1 MKALTTQDI
10 RNVAVLSHMGA
21 GKTSLVE
28 SLLFLTGVT
37 SRLGRVEDGNTLSDF
52 DPEEVRRHSSI
63 AATPLY
69 LYWREHKLN
78 LLDTPGFLDFMGEVK
93 SAIRVV
99 DAALLLVSSIA
110 GVEVGTE
117 LYWRALEE
125 RGIPRAFL
133 ITKLDK
139 ENAVF
144 SGTLQQLEENFGK
157 SVTPLQLPI
166 GKEAGFKGVVDL
178 LRMKALFFQESSG
191 KVEESEIPAEMAKEA
206 ASYRERLMEAATEG
220 EDALLEK
227 YLEEGELT
235 PEEVQRG
242 LSAAVKAG
250 KVFPVLITAA
260 VHNVG
265 CIPLLDFLVDFF
277 PNPTE
282 VGPVLG
288 SNPKNGEPASRL
300 PLMNQPFSAFVWKTM
315 TDPYVGKISL
325 LRVYSGAL
333 RPDSRIWNATK
344 EAEEKVATPFFQRG
358 KGQENAAEIITG
370 DLGAVSKLSET
381 KTGDTLTDREQPI
394 LLVPTVFP
402 KPVISVALL
411 PKSKGDEDK
420 ISTSLARMMEE
431 DPTLA
436 VRRDAEVGQTI
447 LSGLGQA
454 HLEATVERMKRKF
467 SVDVEMQEPRVPY
480 RETIRSKVNAEGK
493 HKKQTG
499 GHGQFGHCYIEF
511 SPLERGKGFE
521 FENRTV
527 GGSIPKQYIP
537 AVEKGLREALGR
549 GPLAGYPMVDFK
561 AAVFDGSFHPVDS
574 SEMAFKIAASLAYK
588 KGIAEAKP
596 VLLEPIMQVEVLV
609 GEAYMGEIISDLN
622 SRRGRILGMD
632 STGRAQVIKAL
643 VPMAEMLTYANDLT
657 SITQGRGY
665 YTMEFSSYEEVPSQI
680 AEGIIEKT
688 NAERTQ
694 EKE

>member
-157 SVTPLQLPI
+157 AVTPLQLPI

-178 LRMKALFFQESSG
+178 LRMKALYFQESAG

-288 SNPKNGEPASRL
+288 SNPKNGEPSSRL

-325 LRVYSGAL
+325 LRVYSGVL

>member
-37 SRLGRVEDGNTLSDF
+37 SRLGRVEDGNTLSDS

-69 LYWREHKLN
+69 FYWREHKLN

-93 SAIRVV
+93 SAIRVA

-133 ITKLDK
+133 VTKLDK

-144 SGTLQQLEENFGK
+144 AGTLQQLEENFGK
-157 SVTPLQLPI
+157 AVTPLQLPI

-178 LRMKALFFQESSG
+178 LRMKALLFQDGSG
-191 KVEESEIPAEMAKEA
+191 KVEEGEIPAEMAKEA
-206 ASYRERLMEAATEG
+206 AVYRERLMEAATEG

-235 PEEVQRG
+235 REEVQRG
-242 LSAAVKAG
+242 LGAAIKAG
-250 KVFPVLITAA
+250 KIFPVLITAA
-260 VHNVG
+260 VHNLG

-277 PNPTE
+277 PNPAE

-300 PLMNQPFSAFVWKTM
+300 PLMNQPFSAFIWKTM

-333 RPDSRIWNATK
+333 RPDSRVWNANK
-344 EAEEKVATPFFQRG
+344 EMEEKVATPFFQRG
-358 KGQENAAEIITG
+358 KGQENTTEIITG

-381 KTGDTLTDREQPI
+381 KTGDTLTDKEQPI

-420 ISTSLARMMEE
+420 ISTALARMMEE

-454 HLEATVERMKRKF
+454 HLEATLERMKRKF
-467 SVDVEMQEPRVPY
+467 AVDVEMQVPRVPY
-480 RETIRSKVNAEGK
+480 RETIRVKVNAEGK

-521 FENRTV
+521 FENRSV

-537 AVEKGLREALGR
+537 AVEKGLREALVR
-549 GPLAGYPMVDFK
+549 GLLAGFPMVDFK
-561 AAVFDGSFHPVDS
+561 AAVYDGSFHPVDS

-588 KGIAEAKP
+588 KGIIEAKP

-622 SRRGRILGMD
+622 SKRGRILGMD
-632 STGRAQVIKAL
+632 STGHTQVIKAL

-665 YTMEFSSYEEVPSQI
+665 YKMEFSSYEEVPNQI
-680 AEGIIEKT
+680 AEGIIEGA
-688 NAERTQ
+688 NAEREQ

>member
-37 SRLGRVEDGNTLSDF
+37 SRLGRVEDGNTLSDS

-69 LYWREHKLN
+69 FYWREHKLN

-93 SAIRVV
+93 SAIRVA

-133 ITKLDK
+133 VTKLDK

-144 SGTLQQLEENFGK
+144 AGTLQQLEENFGK
-157 SVTPLQLPI
+157 SVTPMQLPI

-178 LRMKALFFQESSG
+178 LRMKALLFQDGSG
-191 KVEESEIPAEMAKEA
+191 KVEEGEIPAEMAEEA
-206 ASYRERLMEAATEG
+206 AAYRERLMEAATEG

-235 PEEVQRG
+235 REEVQRG
-242 LSAAVKAG
+242 LGAAIKAG

-260 VHNVG
+260 VHNLG
-265 CIPLLDFLVDFF
+265 CVPLLDFLVDFF
-277 PNPTE
+277 PNPAE
-282 VGPVLG
+282 VDPVLG

-300 PLMNQPFSAFVWKTM
+300 PLMNQPFSAFIWKTM

-333 RPDSRIWNATK
+333 RPDSRVWNANR
-344 EAEEKVATPFFQRG
+344 EMEEKVATPFFQRG
-358 KGQENAAEIITG
+358 KGQENATEIIAG

-381 KTGDTLTDREQPI
+381 KTGDTLTDREHPI

-420 ISTSLARMMEE
+420 ISTALARMMEE

-436 VRRDAEVGQTI
+436 VRRDAEIGQTI

-454 HLEATVERMKRKF
+454 HLEATLERMKRKF
-467 SVDVEMQEPRVPY
+467 AVDVEMQEPRVPY
-480 RETIRSKVNAEGK
+480 RETIRVKVNAEGK

-537 AVEKGLREALGR
+537 AVEKGLREALVR
-549 GPLAGYPMVDFK
+549 GLLAGFPMVDFK
-561 AAVFDGSFHPVDS
+561 AAVYDGSFHPVDS

-588 KGIAEAKP
+588 KGIVEAKP

-622 SRRGRILGMD
+622 SKRGRILGMD
-632 STGRAQVIKAL
+632 STGHTQVIKAL

-665 YTMEFSSYEEVPSQI
+665 YKMEFSSYEEVPSQI
-680 AEGIIEKT
+680 AEGIIEGA
-688 NAERTQ
+688 NAEREQ

>member
-69 LYWREHKLN
+69 FYWREHKLN

-178 LRMKALFFQESSG
+178 LRMKALYFQEGSG

-206 ASYRERLMEAATEG
+206 VSYRERLMEAATEG

-242 LSAAVKAG
+242 LSAAIKAG

-260 VHNVG
+260 VRNVG

-325 LRVYSGAL
+325 LRVYSGSL
-333 RPDSRIWNATK
+333 RPDSRVWNAAK

-394 LLVPTVFP
+394 LLAPTVFP

-467 SVDVEMQEPRVPY
+467 AVDVEMQEPRVPY

-549 GPLAGYPMVDFK
+549 GPLAGFPMVDFK
-561 AAVFDGSFHPVDS
+561 AAVYDGSFHPVDS

-632 STGRAQVIKAL
+632 STGRTQVIKAL

-665 YTMEFSSYEEVPSQI
+665 YTMEFSSYEEVPGQI

-688 NAERTQ
+688 NAEHEQ